1 LVPGITST
9 PKASEPQELR
19 GALSPGSRLRSY
31 EIISVLGQGAFG
43 ITYRARDTTLNR
55 NVAVK
60 EFLPTSLALREGDV
74 AVMPRSAEL
83 TGDFLWARERFLQ
96 EARTLA
102 KLEDAPSVIRVLDF
116 LQENG
121 TAYMVMALAQGETLG
136 QSIKRV
142 GRLPPSEIE
151 RILYPLLDGL
161 ERVHEMGFLHRD
173 IKPDNI
179 VRDES
184 GTPTLIDFGAARAAM
199 AGRSTVMTAIFTP
212 GYAAIEQFTSGDQG
226 PWTDIYGLSATLYH
240 AITGAAP
247 SSAVDRLLEDTYRP
261 LGTMASTGLSSS
273 LAAGIDAGLAVRA
286 ADRPQTIAA
295 WRSGLALAAVPSA
308 DSTIIRPKPRLD
320 ATPGP
325 PPGPAART
333 KRIGFI
339 AAAALG
345 LVMLAA
351 GGYFLL
357 TPKPAP
363 SVPALHDS
371 NAEATDKQQHVAE
384 AARNSATTDADAAA
398 AQAQRKAD
406 EEKAAQLAEEA
417 RRRADAETRRLA
429 DEALARAQADRQ
441 LAAQEA
447 ARNAEAKQ
455 KADAEARQQLAAQGT
470 AVGDKK
476 SAEAAETAL
485 RLSLSDRQRIQVALT
500 SLGFD
505 TRGYDGVLGARSR
518 EMIAAWQ
525 NARSQPPTGFLS
537 ESQYQLLLGGA
548 AQALARYDDEQKKLA
563 DEKRKKAEEE
573 ASLAA
578 TPPARPASPAQPGA
592 TAAGTSPATGTFD
605 GIYSGRISYKS
616 GSQPISIQVVNGVGA
631 GTWMVRRCNARSDF
645 TIRVYPDGNAILDVH
660 GYNTQCERAVGS
672 HAGRMN
678 NNQVQFIWNTAEG
691 QQDVAFSRRAN

>member
-9 PKASEPQELR
+9 PRASEPQELR

-74 AVMPRSAEL
+74 AVMPRSADL

-116 LQENG
+116 LEENG
-121 TAYMVMALAQGETLG
+121 TAYMVMALALGETLG
-136 QSIKRV
+136 QSIKRI
-142 GRLPPSEIE
+142 GRLPPPEIE

-247 SSAVDRLLEDTYRP
+247 SSAVDRLLEDAYRP
-261 LGTMASTGLSSS
+261 LSTMASIGLSAS

-345 LVMLAA
+345 LVALAT

-357 TPKPAP
+357 APQPAP

-371 NAEATDKQQHVAE
+371 NAEAADKQQHVAE
-384 AARNSATTDADAAA
+384 AARNNATTDDAAA
-398 AQAQRKAD
+398 VQAQRKAD
-406 EEKAAQLAEEA
+406 DEKAAQQAEEA
-417 RRRADAETRRLA
+417 RRKADAETRRLA

-447 ARNAEAKQ
+447 ARNAEARQ
-455 KADAEARQQLAAQGT
+455 KADAEARQQLDAQG
-470 AVGDKK
+470 AAAADKK
-476 SAEAAETAL
+476 SAETAETAL
-485 RLSLSDRQRIQVALT
+485 RLGLSDRQRIQVALT

-525 NARSQPPTGFLS
+525 NARSQPPTGFLNA
-537 ESQYQLLLGGA
+537 SQYQLLLGGA
-548 AQALARYDDEQKKLA
+548 SQALGRYDDEQKKLA
-563 DEKRKKAEEE
+563 DDKRKKAEEE
-573 ASLAA
+573 ASLGAS
-578 TPPARPASPAQPGA
+578 PPARPASPAQPGA
-592 TAAGTSPATGTFD
+592 TAAGTSPTAGTFD

-631 GTWMVRRCNARSDF
+631 GTWMVKRCNGQTDF
-645 TIRVYPDGNAILDVH
+645 TIRVYPDGNAILNVH
-660 GYNTQCERAVGS
+660 GYNTQCERAAGT
-672 HAGRMN
+672 HAGHMN